1 MSARDRGWAMR
12 YAASSV
18 AVAIAVAAFVAGPG
32 AGSIHAQGSA
42 AQETGGWTSQRT
54 PWGDPDL
61 QGQWTNMPQAQT
73 PFERP
78 DDLAARGIT
87 DPVNAEALREAQAI
101 VDDPESRQEFEE
113 QIDEA
118 GGRGTGAG
126 PVHWYES
133 LAPVKSRLWFV
144 VDPPDGKVPPLTPE
158 AQQRAAAKEQA
169 RQGLGDD
176 EPRPGRWVEDL
187 SPLVRCITRGLP
199 AVYVPGAYNNNYQIV
214 QSPGY
219 VTILYEWMHETRV
232 IPLDGRPHLP
242 SNVRQW
248 IGDPRGRWEGD
259 TLVVETTNFTN
270 KTDYLAGFSSR
281 EVLQEVDAEGAVRE
295 PDYGADENLHLVERF
310 TPVGPNTID
319 WSVTVENPENW
330 TRPWTFSMPLTRDG
344 TQEWIFEYA
353 CHEGNYGISHILS
366 GARAKEKAE
375 QEAGTQR

>member
-1 MSARDRGWAMR
+1 MR
-12 YAASSV
+12 YRVSC
-18 AVAIAVAAFVAGPG
+18 VAAAAVVAALALGPG
-32 AGSIHAQGSA
+32 PAPVRAQAGAG
-42 AQETGGWTSQRT
+42 QETDGWTAPRT

-61 QGQWTNMPQAQT
+61 QGQWSNMREAQT

-78 DDLAARGIT
+78 DGLAARGVT
-87 DPVNAEALREAQAI
+87 DPRNAEALREAQAI
-101 VDDPESRQEFEE
+101 VDDPESRQAFEQ
-113 QIDEA
+113 QIDAA

-126 PVHWYES
+126 PVHWYEN
-133 LAPVKSRLWFV
+133 LAPLKSRLWFV
-144 VDPPDGKVPPLTPE
+144 VDPPDGKVPPLTPQ
-158 AQQRAAAKEQA
+158 AQQRAAGRAAA

-242 SNVRQW
+242 PHVRQW

-259 TLVVETTNFTN
+259 TLVVETTNFSN

-281 EVLQEVDAEGAVRE
+281 EVPHEVDADGAVRE
-295 PDYGADENLHLVERF
+295 PDYRADEHLQLVERF

-319 WSVTVENPENW
+319 WSVTIENPENW
-330 TRPWTFSMPLTRDG
+330 TRPWTFSMPLTRDD
-344 TQEWIFEYA
+344 TQDWIFEYA
-353 CHEGNYGISHILS
+353 CHEGNYGIAHILS
-366 GARAKEKAE
+366 GARARERAARE
-375 QEAGTQR
+375 TGAQR